1 MRNLAENT
9 SDQTYK
15 LMNLVDQADVIM
27 YYADG
32 NGDYYSTTKLLNY
45 AKYRDN
51 INSKPLY
58 TIYSDSNISNMYK
71 AGDSILIINTNSND
85 TTLLKTKVKNATV
98 LTTDDTIQEGTYNR
112 KDAAKDNKT
121 LYIFTD
127 NTDRTSGGKVI
138 SDGWYKTKYGN
149 GGFGSENNP
158 TTAVLRGL
166 DNAAPIS
173 TMKYFYRNHPNMS
186 VNQARWTDND
196 FTIFKETID
205 DEIEDIKFLWDSG
218 DFDNITV
225 PSGDGFFN
233 SKIAN
238 ISKQRTPKL
247 YEYLRSKLI
256 ELNNY
261 VNNVDNSIISKLAEL
276 GKQRKNECNG

>member
-1 MRNLAENT
+1 VTDNKLNNPVVVENT
-9 SDQTYK
+9 EVQSDNK
-15 LMNLVDQADVIM
+15 N
-27 YYADG
+27 
-32 NGDYYSTTKLLNY
+32 K
-45 AKYRDN
+45 
-51 INSKPLY
+51 
-58 TIYSDSNISNMYK
+58 ISR
-71 AGDSILIINTNSND
+71 SISR
-85 TTLLKTKVKNATV
+85 
-98 LTTDDTIQEGTYNR
+98 YNR
-112 KDAAKDNKT
+112 QEAINNPRT

-166 DNAAPIS
+166 NNAAPIS
-173 TMKYFYRNHPNMS
+173 TMKYFYRKHPNMS

-196 FTIFKETID
+196 FAIFKETID

-218 DFDNITV
+218 DFDNITI

-256 ELNNY
+256 ELNNHI
-261 VNNVDNSIISKLAEL
+261 NNENIPA
-276 GKQRKNECNG
+276 KNVSSTYINHSGGA